1 MSISMVSWLE
11 RWREPTTVDMRLYM
25 LSTVAMLKLD
35 WCTLSMDYHTLM
47 KLTKILCMEHPE
59 DMQQMFRRACFNV
72 FAHNHDNHAK
82 NFSFVYDAANNHRHV

>member
-47 KLTKILCMEHPE
+47 KILCMGHPE
-59 DMQQMFRRACFNV
+59 NVQQMFRRVRFNV
-72 FAHNHDNHAK
+72 FAPNHDKHAK